1 MKVELRDSARVPN
14 VRGEKVMG
22 MMNDPSCQPEQCEV
36 VGREGSSGHSKL
48 RCFSDF
54 HIEGSIG
61 KSYTSL
67 ALREVVLIGNS
78 NLAHSQVSDVC

>member
-1 MKVELRDSARVPN
+1 MKVELRDFAHVPN
-14 VRGEKVMG
+14 VKGEKVMG
-22 MMNDPSCQPEQCEV
+22 MMNGPSCQPEQCEV
-36 VGREGSSGHSKL
+36 VGREGSSRHSKL

-67 ALREVVLIGNS
+67 ALREVVLTGDS
-78 NLAHSQVSDVC
+78 NLALSQVSDVC

>member
-1 MKVELRDSARVPN
+1 MKVELRELAHVPM
-14 VRGEKVMG
+14 VKGEKVMG
-22 MMNDPSCQPEQCEV
+22 MKNDPSCQPEQCEV
-36 VGREGSSGHSKL
+36 VGREVSSGHRKL

-54 HIEGSIG
+54 HIEGSVV

-67 ALREVVLIGNS
+67 ALREVVLTADI